1 MDRWVALLRGVNVGG
16 ANRLPM
22 VELRAAL
29 TSAGWR
35 GIATYIAS
43 GNVVFTAPGPA
54 EALQAQL
61 ADVLARTFGLTIPA
75 TVLPASAIRAA
86 LAGVPEAPA
95 DPRHLHVAFLL
106 GPAAPARAL
115 IRDLKTPSETLT
127 LGDGVA
133 YLHAPEGIGR
143 SKLAAR
149 LETALG
155 TPLTARNLR
164 TVQALAAMLDG

>member
-1 MDRWVALLRGVNVGG
+1 MERWVALLRGVNVGG
-16 ANRLPM
+16 ANRLSM

-35 GIATYIAS
+35 GVGTYIAS
-43 GNVVFTAPGPA
+43 GNVVFSASGPA
-54 EALQAQL
+54 ERLEATLSE
-61 ADVLARTFGLTIPA
+61 VLSTSFGLTIPA
-75 TVLPASAIRAA
+75 TVLPAAAIRAA
-86 LAGVPEAPA
+86 LAGVPETPA
-95 DPRHLHVAFLL
+95 DPRHLHIAFLL

-115 IRDLKTPSETLT
+115 IRDLKAPSETLM
-127 LGDGVA
+127 LGEGVA

-164 TVQALAAMLDG
+164 TVEALAAMLDG

>member
-1 MDRWVALLRGVNVGG
+1 MERWVALLRGVNVGG
-16 ANRLPM
+16 ANRLSM

-35 GIATYIAS
+35 GVGTYIAS
-43 GNVVFTAPGPA
+43 GNVVFSAPGPA
-54 EALQAQL
+54 ERLEATLSE
-61 ADVLARTFGLTIPA
+61 VLSTSFGLTIPA
-75 TVLPASAIRAA
+75 TVLPAAAIRAA
-86 LAGVPEAPA
+86 LSGVPETPA
-95 DPRHLHVAFLL
+95 DPRHLHIAFLL

-115 IRDLKTPSETLT
+115 IRDLKAPSETLM
-127 LGDGVA
+127 LGEGVA

-164 TVQALAAMLDG
+164 TVEALAAMLDG

>member
-1 MDRWVALLRGVNVGG
+1 MERWVALLRGVNVGG
-16 ANRLPM
+16 ANRLSM

-35 GIATYIAS
+35 GVGTYIAS

-54 EALQAQL
+54 EALEARL
-61 ADVLARTFGLTIPA
+61 SDVLSRAFGLSIPA
-75 TVLPASAIRAA
+75 AVLPASAIRDA
-86 LAGVPEAPA
+86 LAGVPVTSA
-95 DPRHLHVAFLL
+95 DPRHVHVAFLL
-106 GPAAPARAL
+106 GPAAPALAL
-115 IRDLKTPSETLT
+115 IRELKAPSETLT
-127 LGDGVA
+127 LGEGVA
-133 YLHAPEGIGR
+133 YLHAPDGIGR

-164 TVQALAAMLDG
+164 TVEALAAMLDG